1 MKTLLI
7 ILAIIVI
14 LLVIA
19 AIGLKF
25 RKKDIVE
32 EELIKREFKRR
43 YDQLISL
50 GLIECSF
57 YDFMVGVNEGKKLI

>member
-7 ILAIIVI
+7 ISAIIVI
-14 LLVIA
+14 FVVIA
-19 AIGLKF
+19 AIGFKF

-32 EELIKREFKRR
+32 EELLRRELKRR
-43 YDQLISL
+43 YDELIAL

-57 YDFMVGVNEGKKLI
+57 YDFMVGVNEGRKN

>member
-7 ILAIIVI
+7 ISAIWFV
-14 LLVIA
+14 LLIIA
-19 AIGLKF
+19 AIGFKF

-43 YDQLISL
+43 YDYLISL

-57 YDFMVGVNEGKKLI
+57 YDFMVGVNEGRKN

>member
-7 ILAIIVI
+7 ILSIGAI

-19 AIGLKF
+19 AIGFKF

-32 EELIKREFKRR
+32 EEIIKRYFKMR
-43 YDQLISL
+43 YDYLISL

-57 YDFMVGVNEGKKLI
+57 YDFMVGVNEGRKI

>member
-7 ILAIIVI
+7 ILVIIVI
-14 LLVIA
+14 PLAIA

-32 EELIKREFKRR
+32 EEIIKRYFKMR
-43 YDQLISL
+43 YDYLISL

-57 YDFMVGVNEGKKLI
+57 YDFMVGVNEGRKI

>member
-1 MKTLLI
+1 METLLI
-7 ILAIIVI
+7 ILAIVEI

-32 EELIKREFKRR
+32 EEIIKRYFKMR
-43 YDQLISL
+43 YDYLI
-50 GLIECSF
+50 
-57 YDFMVGVNEGKKLI
+57 